1 MVEKGEAVTSISL
14 AKIMHDLYLSYF
26 DIDLDNEK
34 YKDMV
39 WASIPHFFH
48 TPYYVYQ
55 YATSY
60 SASLA
65 LYNKVKAGV
74 KICKYQITVCI
85 FAAEN
90 SKEFTVWMT
99 VKNNTDRN

>member
-1 MVEKGEAVTSISL
+1 
-14 AKIMHDLYLSYF
+14 
-26 DIDLDNEK
+26 
-34 YKDMV
+34 MV

-65 LYNKVKAGV
+65 LYNKVKNGNSNDLDNYLNLLKAGGSNDPVEIIKNAGV
-74 KICKYQITVCI
+74 DLT
-85 FAAEN
+85 N
-90 SKEFTVWMT
+90 KEAFMAV
-99 VKNNTDRN
+99 VKRLEELLDELEEALK